1 MAVKIVKGKAFLTN
15 ILKPK
20 FKSFFSSSRIKV
32 ILCLIECKKQK
43 YSVNAK
49 KEKNNN

>member
-1 MAVKIVKGKAFLTN
+1 MAVKIVKGKAFFTN

-20 FKSFFSSSRIKV
+20 LKSFFLSSSRINV
-32 ILCLIECKKQK
+32 MLCRIECKKQK

-49 KEKNNN
+49 RGEK

>member
-1 MAVKIVKGKAFLTN
+1 MAVKIVKGKAFFTN

-32 ILCLIECKKQK
+32 MLCRIECKKQK

-49 KEKNNN
+49 RGEK